1 MEHVKISEEQ
11 MVCRLLG
18 IDNGT
23 DKVGFT
29 IADYNISTGKLDVI
43 LCETYETPSN
53 YRVFNQGV
61 YSRRGSLH
69 ARLDL
74 IGEYFEN
81 LLEEYKPHL
90 IGCESPF
97 GFRMMNAF
105 RTLTISMQ
113 MLDDI
118 AYVLLPD
125 VDFIK
130 ISPFEAKK
138 AAAGD
143 RKFSQDKDV
152 NHQYVKDNKDI
163 VFKEGIVVDDL
174 GPDALDSVTV
184 ALAIINYVVY

>member
-29 IADYNISTGKLDVI
+29 IADYNIATGKIDVI

-53 YRVFNQGV
+53 YRVLNQAT
-61 YSRRGSLH
+61 YSKRGSLH
-69 ARLDL
+69 ARLEL
-74 IGEYFEN
+74 IGEYFTS
-81 LLEEYKPHL
+81 LLEEFNPQL

-118 AYVLLPD
+118 AYKILPE

-143 RKFSQDKDV
+143 KKFSQDKDV
-152 NHQYVKDNKDI
+152 NHRYIKENKNI
-163 VFKEGIVVDDL
+163 VFNNEIEIDKL

-184 ALAIINYVVY
+184 ALATINYVVY